1 MLAPMTS
8 RLLPLG
14 LVAAA
19 LLTFAPGPA
28 AQSACDRDC
37 LRGLITQ
44 YLDALI
50 AHDPARLPVTPTLKF
65 TEDAVTMKLGEGLW
79 KTATRLRP
87 FRMDILDVRA
97 GVAGT
102 HVLVDEGPS
111 TPLGTGPST
120 PLGTGAT
127 PSMVAVRMKIE
138 NRRIAEIE
146 TMVVRNRTEGFFFQP
161 DALKAASAAMTRV
174 PPKEQLPTRDEMIRI
189 ASLYPAGLRAGSFVK
204 VDAPFGAEAYR
215 LENGQLMAGP
225 GCTTLPG
232 CTDIKGQR
240 IPTLAQLSY
249 RLAGVDEELGIV
261 WFRLDFGAG
270 SLPGTAPVKL
280 VVFEAFKV
288 YDGRIQAIEAF
299 MESAPAGATSG
310 WEPVSAA
317 RIGTGADALVGTWT
331 LERIEDGADGPQ
343 PTRATGRGLLV
354 IDAAGHIFEFVN
366 RTQAQAPAAQP
377 PLTEAQA
384 RFFTSSGFWGRYRAD
399 QAQRRVTITAD
410 GAVHPNLMGRDV
422 TRSFELAGDK
432 LMLTSMPGELHT
444 RGVTRWVWEK
454 VAPVENLTPGY
465 RQVVGFW
472 QHVYEKRMNF
482 ATGAAP
488 ESRRAPSVIVYTPS
502 GFVGVHFPPLNRKPF
517 AGDVPTDEEAR
528 AATQGYVGYFGAL
541 TVYPNQVFHNIL
553 GSLSTQGGGTMGGT
567 ILKRFFE
574 LKGNEVE
581 IRFPT
586 TVNQQGQQTSTYVT
600 LKRLSGAGE
609 M

>member
-1 MLAPMTS
+1 MLARMTS

-14 LVAAA
+14 VVAAV
-19 LLTFAPGPA
+19 LLAFAPAPT

-37 LRGLITQ
+37 LRGFITQ

-65 TEDAVTMKLGEGLW
+65 TEDAVTMKLGDGLW

-102 HVLVDEGPS
+102 HVLVEE
-111 TPLGTGPST
+111 
-120 PLGTGAT
+120 GAT
-127 PSMVAVRMKIE
+127 PSMVALRMKIE
-138 NRRIAEIE
+138 NRRIAEVE

-174 PPKEQLPTRDEMIRI
+174 PPKAQLHTRDEAIRI

-204 VDAPFGAEAYR
+204 VDAPFGTEAYR

-270 SLPGTAPVKL
+270 SLPGTAPIKL

-288 YDGRIQAIEAF
+288 YDGKIQAIEAF
-299 MESAPAGATSG
+299 MESAPMGATSG

-317 RIGTGADALVGTWT
+317 RLGTGADALVGTWT
-331 LERIEDGADGPQ
+331 LDRIEDGADRPQ
-343 PTRATGRGLLV
+343 PTRAAARGLLV
-354 IDAAGHIFEFVN
+354 IDAAGHIFEFVS
-366 RTQAQAPAAQP
+366 RTQAPTAQP

-399 QAQRRVTITAD
+399 QAQRRVAITAD
-410 GAVHPNLMGRDV
+410 GAVHPNLMGREV
-422 TRSFELAGDK
+422 TRSFELSGDK

-482 ATGAAP
+482 ATGAGP

-553 GSLSTQGGGTMGGT
+553 GSLSAQGGGTMAGT

-581 IRFPT
+581 IRFPM